1 MSRNLRAE
9 MPQIAAMIDQLRREQ
24 GVEVTN
30 AWLRR
35 ATTNEPGLFWASEN
49 GFEVG
54 IRDTS
59 STSAYFLN
67 ERGIS
72 ERTEPDWM
80 IDATR
85 FANLRGIEIEIKDF
99 NNHEEARERAKL
111 LRKILRE
118 AKCNA

>member
-9 MPQIAAMIDQLRREQ
+9 MPQIAGMIDQLRLEQ
-24 GVEVTN
+24 GVDVTN

-35 ATTNEPGLFWASEN
+35 ATTDEPGLFWASEN

-54 IRDTS
+54 IRDTR
-59 STSAYFLN
+59 STSAYCLN

-80 IDATR
+80 IDATK
-85 FANLRGIEIEIKDF
+85 FANSKGIEIEIKDF
-99 NNHEEARERAKL
+99 NDHEEARERANL